1 MKNSILGGI
10 FGLCVGDALG
20 VPVEFVHRSVL
31 DRDPVRGMR
40 AGGTHNQPAGTW
52 SDDTSMALCLLDSLA
67 QGLDYGDIMIRF
79 LRWYREGAYTPHG
92 QTFDV
97 GGATA
102 RSLERFAR
110 GTPPLAC
117 GGTQEG
123 DNGNGSLMRI
133 LPLLFYLQSRQDME
147 DMGGVLAVVH
157 DVSAL
162 THAHKRSQL
171 ACGLYISVADLLTR
185 GWAKEAAVERGLA
198 RALNWYRQSPPFARE
213 LAYYRRL
220 SDPGFAGLSRA
231 AIQSSGYVVH
241 TLEAALWCLLTTKS
255 YRDCVL
261 AAVNLGD
268 DTDTVAAVAG
278 GLAGLHYGYENI
290 PGEWLAAIVHRE
302 EIESL
307 CCKLG
312 DALG

>member
-1 MKNSILGGI
+1 MKKSVLAGI

-20 VPVEFVHRSVL
+20 VPVEFAHRSAL
-31 DRDPVRGMR
+31 DRDPVLGMR
-40 AGGTHNQPAGTW
+40 AWGTHHQPAGTW
-52 SDDTSMALCLLDSLA
+52 SDDTSMTLCLLDSLA
-67 QGLDYGDIMIRF
+67 QGLDYGDIMTKF

-92 QTFDV
+92 QAFDV
-97 GGATA
+97 GRATA
-102 RSLERFAR
+102 QALERFAR

-117 GGTQEG
+117 GGTREG

-133 LPLLFYLQSRQDME
+133 LPLLFYLQSRYDME
-147 DMGGVLAVVH
+147 DTEKVLAVVH

-185 GWAKEAAVERGLA
+185 GESKEGAAERGLA
-198 RALNWYRQSPPFARE
+198 RALNWYRQSPSFVRE
-213 LAYYRRL
+213 LIHYQRVQDR
-220 SDPGFAGLSRA
+220 DFAGLPRA

-241 TLEAALWCLLTTKS
+241 TLEAALWCFLNTES

-278 GLAGLHYGYENI
+278 GLAGLYYGLDNI
-290 PGEWLAAIVHRE
+290 PEEWLAVIVGRE
-302 EIESL
+302 EIHDL
-307 CCKLG
+307 CCKLSA
-312 DALG
+312 ALG